1 MTFVNNF
8 KIKKRVKIKMAKISS
23 SYVIPKSPNNDDLP
37 LFSKQPIA
45 GTAKVCDKK
54 TGECWEVKD
63 GKSGETP
70 PVKKTKEKS
79 K

>member
-1 MTFVNNF
+1 MV
-8 KIKKRVKIKMAKISS
+8 KISS
-23 SYVIPKSPNNDDLP
+23 SHVINRHPDSNDLP
-37 LFSKQPIA
+37 LFSKKPIA

-63 GKSGETP
+63 GKPGETP